1 MKQRIITGAV
11 IAAVFAAML
20 AGLFTPVFAVALVFL
35 CAMSVHEIMN
45 CIGLKNVP
53 MRILAYISAI
63 TIPLIVN
70 YKNTLEIVEKISQF
84 AVPALILY
92 VILQLVFMV
101 FRFKDTDFP
110 KTAVVIF
117 TSIAVPESFS
127 IIARLRDLYLT
138 NADLFPQ
145 KSMCVFIIL
154 IAMSCSWVSD
164 VFALFVGSKFGKHK
178 LCPNISPKKTIEGAI
193 GGVLSVPIVNILA
206 YLVMNHFFFTSE
218 SPVISWRFLIPV
230 SFILPIVSIFGDL
243 SASIMKRN
251 FNVKDFGKLMPGH
264 GGIMDRFDSTIFVLA
279 VLYAVLQIYIKGIA
293 L

>member
-1 MKQRIITGAV
+1 
-11 IAAVFAAML
+11 
-20 AGLFTPVFAVALVFL
+20 
-35 CAMSVHEIMN
+35 
-45 CIGLKNVP
+45 
-53 MRILAYISAI
+53 
-63 TIPLIVN
+63 
-70 YKNTLEIVEKISQF
+70 
-84 AVPALILY
+84 
-92 VILQLVFMV
+92 MV
-101 FRFKDTDFP
+101 FRFKNTDFS
-110 KTAVVIF
+110 KAAVVIF

-138 NADLFPQ
+138 NVDLFPQ